1 MFEALR
7 ERIFRDITHL
17 SNKAKRTLSINAPS
31 ADALWLAQAALIA
44 RKQNKVLVLIADNA
58 SQCLRLRDD
67 IEYFSPELNVVY
79 FPDWETLPYDLV
91 SPHQDLVSERLEI
104 LYKLSERR
112 EKKETLDVILLT
124 STTAAQTI
132 APPQYMAGRV
142 FFFKK
147 GEEIN
152 AATLRER
159 LVSAGYQHV
168 SQVVAPGEFSV
179 RGSLIDIFPMG
190 AAHPFRLDLFDT
202 EIDSIRTF
210 DPDTQRSLELV
221 DEVRILP
228 GREFPVDAQALVNFR
243 AKWRE
248 HFTGDPTKAILYKD
262 LSHGVIDA
270 GIEYYLHL
278 FLMKKPLF
286 SITSIL
292 MRL

>member
-1 MFEALR
+1 M
-7 ERIFRDITHL
+7 
-17 SNKAKRTLSINAPS
+17 
-31 ADALWLAQAALIA
+31 
-44 RKQNKVLVLIADNA
+44 
-58 SQCLRLRDD
+58 
-67 IEYFSPELNVVY
+67 
-79 FPDWETLPYDLV
+79 

-221 DEVRILP
+221 NEVRILP

-248 HFTGDPTKAILYKD
+248 NFTGDPTKAILYKD

-270 GIEYYLHL
+270 L
-278 FLMKKPLF
+278 
-286 SITSIL
+286 
-292 MRL
+292 

>member
-7 ERIFRDITHL
+7 ERISRDITHL
-17 SNKAKRTLSINAPS
+17 SNKAKRTLSVNAPS
-31 ADALWLAQAALIA
+31 ADALWLSQAALIA
-44 RKQNKVLVLIADNA
+44 REQNKVLVLIADNA

-67 IEYFSPELNVVY
+67 MQYFAPELNVVY

-104 LYKLSERR
+104 LYKLSERK
-112 EKKETLDVILLT
+112 EKANTLDAILLT
-124 STTAAQTI
+124 TTTAAQTI

-228 GREFPVDAQALVNFR
+228 GREFRLQKTTGRQIGCREDRHSRPHEKRTHPCRFR
-243 AKWRE
+243 
-248 HFTGDPTKAILYKD
+248 
-262 LSHGVIDA
+262 
-270 GIEYYLHL
+270 
-278 FLMKKPLF
+278 
-286 SITSIL
+286 
-292 MRL
+292 